1 MKKSIE
7 KITYCFVIIA
17 ALFVSFVSFVEPLV
31 MKDINITKVIL
42 VLLCYAA
49 VFAGSLTLFRRLSER
64 TLYYLT
70 IAGIFAAVIVQTYI
84 VFHMRLVPE
93 VDLNHIYDYCVD
105 MVETGKISF
114 GESKYF
120 AYNTNNIPLAIVIYY
135 VYRIAAG
142 LFNVLLI
149 LVMYVSAFLILKK
162 VTTIRTT
169 AVYMALLLT
178 NPSFYA
184 YASYYYTDTI
194 SAGLVMAGVGFIIYG
209 CYKKKIT
216 GR

>member
-1 MKKSIE
+1 MLCSSICR
-7 KITYCFVIIA
+7 KPDTVPAI
-17 ALFVSFVSFVEPLV
+17 
-31 MKDINITKVIL
+31 
-42 VLLCYAA
+42 
-49 VFAGSLTLFRRLSER
+49 SER

-135 VYRIAAG
+135 VFRMAAFTGMDYRIAGG

-162 VTTIRTT
+162 SYYDSNNRGIYGITSYESFFLRIR
-169 AVYMALLLT
+169 VLLL
-178 NPSFYA
+178 Y
-184 YASYYYTDTI
+184 
-194 SAGLVMAGVGFIIYG
+194 
-209 CYKKKIT
+209 
-216 GR
+216 

>member
-1 MKKSIE
+1 MSTEDCSYSETRNNRMKKSIE

-49 VFAGSLTLFRRLSER
+49 VFAGSLTLFRQLSER
-64 TLYYLT
+64 ALYYLI

-105 MVETGKISF
+105 MVETGKISYA
-114 GESKYF
+114 ESKYF

-135 VYRIAAG
+135 VFRMASFAGMDYRIAGG

-149 LVMYVSAFLILKK
+149 LVMYVSAFLI
-162 VTTIRTT
+162 
-169 AVYMALLLT
+169 
-178 NPSFYA
+178 
-184 YASYYYTDTI
+184 
-194 SAGLVMAGVGFIIYG
+194 
-209 CYKKKIT
+209 
-216 GR
+216 

>member
-1 MKKSIE
+1 MSTEDCSYSETRNNRMKKSIE

-84 VFHMRLVPE
+84 VFHMRLVRKW
-93 VDLNHIYDYCVD
+93 I
-105 MVETGKISF
+105 
-114 GESKYF
+114 
-120 AYNTNNIPLAIVIYY
+120 
-135 VYRIAAG
+135 
-142 LFNVLLI
+142 
-149 LVMYVSAFLILKK
+149 
-162 VTTIRTT
+162 
-169 AVYMALLLT
+169 
-178 NPSFYA
+178 
-184 YASYYYTDTI
+184 
-194 SAGLVMAGVGFIIYG
+194 
-209 CYKKKIT
+209 
-216 GR
+216 

>member
-70 IAGIFAAVIVQTYI
+70 IAGIFAAVIDLRSGLDNDLRVFRDQCTFPMVQYI
-84 VFHMRLVPE
+84 ADGYL
-93 VDLNHIYDYCVD
+93 
-105 MVETGKISF
+105 
-114 GESKYF
+114 
-120 AYNTNNIPLAIVIYY
+120 
-135 VYRIAAG
+135 
-142 LFNVLLI
+142 
-149 LVMYVSAFLILKK
+149 
-162 VTTIRTT
+162 
-169 AVYMALLLT
+169 
-178 NPSFYA
+178 
-184 YASYYYTDTI
+184 
-194 SAGLVMAGVGFIIYG
+194 
-209 CYKKKIT
+209 
-216 GR
+216 

>member
-42 VLLCYAA
+42 VLLCYVA

-135 VYRIAAG
+135 VFRMAAFTGMDYRIAAG

-149 LVMYVSAFLILKK
+149 LVMYVSWNL
-162 VTTIRTT
+162 
-169 AVYMALLLT
+169 
-178 NPSFYA
+178 
-184 YASYYYTDTI
+184 
-194 SAGLVMAGVGFIIYG
+194 
-209 CYKKKIT
+209 
-216 GR
+216 